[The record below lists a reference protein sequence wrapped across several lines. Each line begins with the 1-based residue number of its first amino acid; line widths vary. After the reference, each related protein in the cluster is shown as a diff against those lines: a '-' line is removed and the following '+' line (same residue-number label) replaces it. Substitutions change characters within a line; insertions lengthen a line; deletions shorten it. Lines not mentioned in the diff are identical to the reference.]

1 MIRTT
6 ISASS
11 RPQAEPANR
20 LLAGMSRSDAHELQ
34 AAGELV
40 ELKINDV
47 LHEPASRIRHAYFP
61 TGSIISLM
69 LPVDGGSQL
78 EVGLVGNEGMLGTPL
93 ILGVAVSPLRA
104 LVEGAGP
111 AWRIPAARFAGV
123 LARSAPLRR
132 KLQRYL
138 QVRMSQLTQA
148 AACTR
153 FHVVEERLA
162 RCLLMN
168 HDRALGDVLH
178 VTHGFLAEKLGVRR
192 VGVTKAANALQQ
204 RQLIRCRRGEITI
217 LDRAGME
224 TTSCSCYLTDVAT
237 YDGLLTQP
245 LSP

>member
-1 MIRTT
+1 MIRMAVPV
-6 ISASS
+6 ASQP
-11 RPQAEPANR
+11 RAEPVNS

-40 ELKINDV
+40 ELRLNDV

-69 LPVDGGSQL
+69 LPVEGGSQL
-78 EVGLVGNEGMLGTPL
+78 EVGLVGSEGMLGTPL
-93 ILGVAVSPLRA
+93 ILGVAASPLCA
-104 LVEGAGP
+104 LVEGAGG
-111 AWRIPAARFAGV
+111 AWRIPAGRFAGV
-123 LARSAPLRR
+123 LARSGSLRR
-132 KLQRYL
+132 KLHRYL

-162 RCLLMN
+162 RCLLMIQ
-168 HDRALGDVLH
+168 DRTQRSELH
-178 VTHGFLAEKLGVRR
+178 VTHELLAEKLGVRR
-192 VGVTKAANALQQ
+192 VGVTLAANALER

-224 TTSCSCYLTDVAT
+224 TMSCSCYLTDVAT
-237 YDGLLTQP
+237 YDGLLAK
-245 LSP
+245 S

>member
-11 RPQAEPANR
+11 RSQAEPANR

-34 AAGELV
+34 DAGELV

-104 LVEGAGP
+104 QVEGAGP
-111 AWRIPAARFAGV
+111 AWRIPSARFAGV

-162 RCLLMN
+162 RCLL
-168 HDRALGDVLH
+168 DEPRPRTGRRAPRDARVPCR
-178 VTHGFLAEKLGVRR
+178 KLGVRR
-192 VGVTKAANALQQ
+192 VGVTEAANALQQ
-204 RQLIRCRRGEITI
+204 RQLIRCRRGEMT
-217 LDRAGME
+217 
-224 TTSCSCYLTDVAT
+224 
-237 YDGLLTQP
+237 
-245 LSP
+245 